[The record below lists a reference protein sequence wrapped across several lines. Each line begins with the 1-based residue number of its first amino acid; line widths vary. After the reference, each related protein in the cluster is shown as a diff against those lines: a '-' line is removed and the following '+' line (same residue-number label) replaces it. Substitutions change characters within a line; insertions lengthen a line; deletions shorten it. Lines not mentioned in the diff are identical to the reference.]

1 MSPEP
6 GPPPLLPQP
15 PGPAFLPAR
24 KVIST
29 AWSVVLE
36 HPRQAMLPLI
46 VIQVPVAIITSGL
59 LAVLLLTVF
68 GDQEID
74 TTDGGQLLALLLI
87 GAAQALFAQ
96 VARGGTIVSIAGV
109 LTGKPKTLT
118 ESLDP
123 AFNRMGGLLALVLLV
138 SGGLFL
144 AFITLIGLVLL
155 PYLALRLALSFEA
168 FMLEE
173 LGPLPALRRSWNLMR
188 GHMLRLLVVVL
199 ITVAILFGPFL
210 VISLIGEGVRGDR
223 NTQVILGA
231 LYSLI
236 QGVLLIPIVA
246 FITATTTVFYL
257 NLREH
262 ERV

>member
-1 MSPEP
+1 M
-6 GPPPLLPQP
+6 
-15 PGPAFLPAR
+15 
-24 KVIST
+24 
-29 AWSVVLE
+29 AWSVVLD
-36 HPRQAMLPLI
+36 HPRQAMLPLV

-74 TTDGGQLLALLLI
+74 TTDGGQLLAILLI

-96 VARGGTIVSIAGV
+96 VARGGTIVSLAGI

-123 AFNRMGGLLALVLLV
+123 AFNRMGGLLALVLVV

-144 AFITLIGLVLL
+144 AFITLIGLLLL

-168 FMLEE
+168 FMLED
-173 LGPLPALRRSWNLMR
+173 LGPLPALRRSWTLMR

-199 ITVAILFGPFL
+199 ITAAILFGPFL
-210 VISLIGEGVRGDR
+210 VISLIGEAVRGDR

-236 QGVLLIPIVA
+236 QGVLLVPIVA
-246 FITATTTVFYL
+246 FITATTTVYYL

>member
-1 MSPEP
+1 M
-6 GPPPLLPQP
+6 
-15 PGPAFLPAR
+15 PAR
-24 KVIST
+24 KAVSA
-29 AWSVVLE
+29 AWTLVAE
-36 HPRQAMLPLI
+36 HPREAMLPLL
-46 VIQVPVAIITSGL
+46 VIQVPVAVITSGV

-68 GDQEID
+68 GDEEID
-74 TTDGGQLLALLLI
+74 TTKGGQLLAVLLI

-96 VARGGTIVSIAGV
+96 VARGGTIVSLAGI
-109 LTGKPKTLT
+109 LTGKPKSLT

-144 AFITLIGLVLL
+144 AFITLVGLVVL

-173 LGPLPALRRSWNLMR
+173 LGPVAALRRSWQLMR

-199 ITVAILFGPFL
+199 LTIAILFGPFL
-210 VISLIGEGVRGDR
+210 VISLMGEAVRGDR
-223 NTQVILGA
+223 NTEVILGA

-246 FITATTTVFYL
+246 FVTAITTVFYL
-257 NLREH
+257 NLREQ
-262 ERV
+262 ERA